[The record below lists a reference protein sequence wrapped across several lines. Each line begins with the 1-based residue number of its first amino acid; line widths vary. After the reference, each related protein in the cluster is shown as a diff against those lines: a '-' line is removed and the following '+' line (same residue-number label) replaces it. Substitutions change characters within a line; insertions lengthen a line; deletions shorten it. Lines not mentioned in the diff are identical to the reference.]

1 MTLDEARMSGAMKAA
16 IPRSAVPWWKT
27 RMPTRE
33 SIVVAALLALIFH
46 TTYLIAYF
54 LRGELLFRPSDAK
67 AIVGTIGYVVILK
80 LLVFYVRG
88 LCHRPWRAARFAD
101 LNNLLRASTT
111 ALLILVAYN
120 YFGQFILSDRIVI
133 PRSVLLLD
141 CAFTVLGVGG
151 MQAIARSIYEELVP
165 ASPVGKLV
173 VLIIDASD
181 ESRALAEDLSTN
193 CFVAGFLDD
202 NPAHYGVT
210 VGKARVLGPVD
221 KAAACAERL
230 RATDVFVREGTVFG
244 AQLQEL
250 CDACALINV
259 RVNIAGSASRS
270 MLAGSEVT
278 PRGKGHGFR
287 VRDVELRDL
296 LSRPQAHLVDD
307 DPLVAPFIRG
317 KTVLVTGAGGSVGSE
332 ICRQAMRFGPDS
344 LVMVEQ
350 SELAL
355 FSIHRELSSGFP
367 DKHARLVSVLGD
379 ASNADRMDRLL
390 AEHKPHVIIHA
401 AAFKHV
407 PLLESHPVEAIEN
420 NTLACASLAE
430 LADAHGVETFVALS
444 TDKAVQP
451 TSVMGASKLI
461 AERFLQAFGNT
472 VKNRVVIIRFGNVL
486 GSSGSAVP
494 IFQEQLALG
503 LPITVTHP
511 DVRRHFMTGDEAAQ
525 LVLYA
530 AAIEGRGGTYVLDM
544 GPPLRIVDL
553 VYSLAFLMHIPRAE
567 VTIDFCGLRPGEKL
581 DEGLFFED
589 EERQPTENP
598 LVTRV
603 RRVPRRL
610 DLVRSWLAELKEAS
624 GTDASRAASVLS
636 SIVADDNAVEQSS
649 LVAMPPD
656 AGRRVFEPVAVR
668 SMATQPSLE
677 EGA

>member
-1 MTLDEARMSGAMKAA
+1 MSGAIKAA
-16 IPRSAVPWWKT
+16 TPASAVAWWRI

-33 SIVVAALLALIFH
+33 SIVVAALLALIFQA
-46 TTYLIAYF
+46 TYLTAFF
-54 LRGELLFRPSDAK
+54 LRGELLFRPSDAT
-67 AIVGTIGYVVILK
+67 AIVGTIGYVVVLK

-101 LNNLLRASTT
+101 LNNLVRASST

-120 YFGQFILSDRIVI
+120 FFAHLILPGRILI
-133 PRSVLLLD
+133 PKSVLLLD
-141 CAFTVLGVGG
+141 WAFTVLGVGG
-151 MQAIARSIYEELVP
+151 LQAVARSIYEELVP
-165 ASPVGKLV
+165 ASPVGKAV

-181 ESRALAEDLSTN
+181 ESRALAEDLSTH

-210 VGKARVLGPVD
+210 VGKARVLGPVA

-230 RATDVFVREGTVFG
+230 RATDLFVREGTVFG

-250 CDACALINV
+250 CDACAEIKV
-259 RVNIAGSASRS
+259 RVNIAGPASRS

-287 VRDVELRDL
+287 VRDLELRDL
-296 LSRPQAHLVDD
+296 LSRPQAHLPDD

-332 ICRQAMRFGPDS
+332 ICRQAMRFGPQS

-355 FSIHRELSSGFP
+355 FSIHRELSSEFP
-367 DKHARLVSVLGD
+367 KQHARLVSVLGD

-390 AEHKPHVIIHA
+390 VEHKPHVIIHA

-407 PLLESHPVEAIEN
+407 PLLETHVVEAIEN

-451 TSVMGASKLI
+451 TSVMGASKLA
-461 AERFLQAFGNT
+461 AERFLQAFGDSAKT
-472 VKNRVVIIRFGNVL
+472 RVVIVRFGNVL

-494 IFQEQLALG
+494 IFQEQLSLG

-530 AAIEGRGGTYVLDM
+530 AAIEDKGGTYVLDM
-544 GPPLRIVDL
+544 GPALRIVDL
-553 VYSLAFLMHIPRAE
+553 VYSLAFLMDIPRAE
-567 VTIDFCGLRPGEKL
+567 LSIDFCGLRPGEKL
-581 DEGLFFED
+581 DEDLFFED
-589 EERQPTENP
+589 EERQTTENP

-603 RRVPRRL
+603 HRAPRSL

-624 GTDASRAASVLS
+624 GTDARRAAAVLARIVADENAVEKASVLEMS
-636 SIVADDNAVEQSS
+636 
-649 LVAMPPD
+649 PD
-656 AGRRVFEPVAVR
+656 ASGLIFEPVTTRSVAV
-668 SMATQPSLE
+668 QPSV
-677 EGA
+677 GDSA